1 MTTFVL
7 HPQLAKDTALI
18 GRIGECLLLLMK
30 DARYPWLI
38 LVPEQEGLR
47 ELHDLSDDQF
57 SSVTQIIK
65 QTSLR
70 LQTLTES
77 LKINVAALGN
87 MVPQLHIHIIA
98 RREDDASWPGPVW
111 GVGTAEPY
119 TEDELSVL
127 VATLKESLLA

>member
-18 GRIGECLLLLMK
+18 GQIGECLLLLMK

-70 LQTLTES
+70 LQTLTEA

-119 TEDELSVL
+119 TEDELTVL

>member
-70 LQTLTES
+70 LQTLTEA

-127 VATLKESLLA
+127 VATLEASLLA

>member
-1 MTTFVL
+1 MTTFAL
-7 HPQLAKDTALI
+7 HPPLANDTALV

-70 LQTLTES
+70 LQTLTEA

-98 RREDDASWPGPVW
+98 RREEDASWPGPVW

-119 TEDELSVL
+119 TEDELTVL

>member
-65 QTSLR
+65 RTSLR
-70 LQTLTES
+70 LQTLTEA

-119 TEDELSVL
+119 TEDELTVL

>member
-70 LQTLTES
+70 LQTLTEA

-119 TEDELSVL
+119 TEDELTVL
-127 VATLKESLLA
+127 VATLKASLLA

>member
-30 DARYPWLI
+30 DARYPWPI

-70 LQTLTES
+70 LQTLTEA
-77 LKINVAALGN
+77 LKINVAALGTWCLN
-87 MVPQLHIHIIA
+87 YIFTLSLAERTTRLGRGPCGALVPPSPTQKM
-98 RREDDASWPGPVW
+98 S
-111 GVGTAEPY
+111 
-119 TEDELSVL
+119 
-127 VATLKESLLA
+127 

>member
-70 LQTLTES
+70 LQTLTEA

-98 RREDDASWPGPVW
+98 RREEDASWPGPVW

-119 TEDELSVL
+119 TEDELTVL

>member
-1 MTTFVL
+1 MKTFVL

-18 GRIGECLLLLMK
+18 GKIGDCLLLLMK

-57 SSVTQIIK
+57 TAVTQIIK

-70 LQTLTES
+70 LQS
-77 LKINVAALGN
+77 LSGAPKMNVAALGN

-98 RREDDASWPGPVW
+98 RYQSDAAWPGPVW
-111 GVGTAEPY
+111 GVGQAESY
-119 TEDELSVL
+119 SADQLQQTLSDLGTVL
-127 VATLKESLLA
+127 S